1 MTNLAKNSMTL
12 SEAKQFLKEICGY
25 DSFGRQLQNECL
37 GRIFEVGYPVSR
49 GKFGAR
55 NTVFVNDFNHTSLT
69 NHYKII
75 LKSYQ

>member
-1 MTNLAKNSMTL
+1 MRNLAKNSMTL
-12 SEAKQFLKEICGY
+12 SEAKQFLTEICGD
-25 DSFGRQLQNECL
+25 DSFGKQLQDECL
-37 GRIFEVGYPVSR
+37 GRIFEVGYPVGK

-55 NTVFVNDFNHTSLT
+55 NTVFVNDFNHTLLT